1 MQSQLLP
8 KQPVWAH
15 GVVLELITNLKG
27 VIQDHLLKK
36 KKIEAIRV
44 IINLCCCPELPM
56 NHQGNEK
63 LNIYGPFQNWK
74 MRKDGQTRRHVF
86 HHSSTRLGK
95 DLQRN
100 EETEG
105 KAEVIWKWVPRT
117 PSLKEIFR
125 VALEWVARQQKIYIN
140 KDEVLQRK

>member
-1 MQSQLLP
+1 MIRKVNFCPNSLCGPMGLSQSSLR
-8 KQPVWAH
+8 
-15 GVVLELITNLKG
+15 ILKESSK
-27 VIQDHLLKK
+27 IIYLKK
-36 KKIEAIRV
+36 KKKEAIRV

-74 MRKDGQTRRHVF
+74 MRKDGRTSRHVF

-100 EETEG
+100 EE
-105 KAEVIWKWVPRT
+105 KAEVIWKWVART
-117 PSLKEIFR
+117 PSLKGIVR
-125 VALEWVARQQKIYIN
+125 VALEWVARRRKIYIE